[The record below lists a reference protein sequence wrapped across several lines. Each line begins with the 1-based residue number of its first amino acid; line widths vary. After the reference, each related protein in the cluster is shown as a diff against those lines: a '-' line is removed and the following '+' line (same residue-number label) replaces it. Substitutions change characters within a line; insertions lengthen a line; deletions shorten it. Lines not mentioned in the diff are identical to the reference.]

1 MCGCRTLR
9 FIINHFRACVT
20 VQVLCKKTHNNF
32 SNKIS
37 CCFLPFPHDVA
48 VEGVENTLVSQ
59 LKRFIQDLHV
69 FAAFDFRSVS
79 ALLSC

>member
-1 MCGCRTLR
+1 MSECRSLR
-9 FIINHFRACVT
+9 FIIKHFRAYRTAEVR
-20 VQVLCKKTHNNF
+20 NDFN
-32 SNKIS
+32 SES
-37 CCFLPFPHDVA
+37 CCCLLPFPHDVA

-69 FAAFDFRSVS
+69 FAAFDLSSVS